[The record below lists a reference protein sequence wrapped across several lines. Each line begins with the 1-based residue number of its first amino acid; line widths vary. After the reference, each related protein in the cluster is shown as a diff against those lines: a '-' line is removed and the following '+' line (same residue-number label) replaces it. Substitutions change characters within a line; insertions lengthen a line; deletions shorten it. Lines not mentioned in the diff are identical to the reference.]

1 VPEASI
7 TVALQGSTNGQHNVR
22 VTLNGTLLGNMQFIS
37 TESYSRTFVI
47 PTSLLVDGANSLQL
61 DTTTLG
67 DFAWVDK
74 TTVNYAKLYKASLNQ
89 ATFPTLNLKETRVP
103 GFDSPN
109 IRVFDITD
117 TEPKLLFGPSVVAN
131 GATFDAVIPSGRP
144 RLMYAVADTGLLS
157 PVAITQNIPSTISQS
172 PRNTDMIILSHKNFI
187 NEANTWAN
195 YRRGQGL
202 TVDVFDVEDVYD
214 EFDFGSPSTNA
225 ITALAR
231 HARDTWTIV
240 PKYLLLVGDATYDPR
255 NYENRPVDHNY
266 IPSKFVDTSYRDAAS
281 DEALGDLNNDAVSE
295 IPIGRLP
302 VRDAATIGLLL
313 NKVTTF
319 EQTVSTALMTR
330 GALFVADGPNGYDF
344 VGVNTRLRAFLP
356 TAMPATFINRTW
368 PGNTTTD
375 NAGRTQIIA
384 AANNGPFL
392 VNYSGHG
399 SAGIWATSSFFSLN
413 EVPQING
420 NSNSLSMYLMLTC
433 LNGFFVSTTN
443 ESLAEL
449 LFKSSFGGGAM
460 AWSSTALTTP
470 DIQEIMASKFF
481 LSVGQGTF
489 PRIGEAIRDSKLNA
503 PNRDVPYTWV
513 LIGDPALKIR

>member
-1 VPEASI
+1 
-7 TVALQGSTNGQHNVR
+7 
-22 VTLNGTLLGNMQFIS
+22 
-37 TESYSRTFVI
+37 
-47 PTSLLVDGANSLQL
+47 
-61 DTTTLG
+61 
-67 DFAWVDK
+67 
-74 TTVNYAKLYKASLNQ
+74 
-89 ATFPTLNLKETRVP
+89 
-103 GFDSPN
+103 
-109 IRVFDITD
+109 
-117 TEPKLLFGPSVVAN
+117 
-131 GATFDAVIPSGRP
+131 
-144 RLMYAVADTGLLS
+144 
-157 PVAITQNIPSTISQS
+157 
-172 PRNTDMIILSHKNFI
+172 
-187 NEANTWAN
+187 
-195 YRRGQGL
+195 
-202 TVDVFDVEDVYD
+202 
-214 EFDFGSPSTNA
+214 
-225 ITALAR
+225 
-231 HARDTWTIV
+231 
-240 PKYLLLVGDATYDPR
+240 
-255 NYENRPVDHNY
+255 
-266 IPSKFVDTSYRDAAS
+266 
-281 DEALGDLNNDAVSE
+281 
-295 IPIGRLP
+295 
-302 VRDAATIGLLL
+302 
-313 NKVTTF
+313 
-319 EQTVSTALMTR
+319 
-330 GALFVADGPNGYDF
+330 
-344 VGVNTRLRAFLP
+344 
-356 TAMPATFINRTW
+356 MPATFINRTW